1 MYNEFSSIDN
11 LIEAVRKDKH
21 AEGASS
27 FVQNRYPVRFVLF
40 DNFRDSYAF
49 IVRLIQEMK
58 IKVEEIQGW
67 IDADY
72 PDIIMSN
79 SRLAES
85 LSAYVKG
92 LDGESR
98 IVADRKSVV

>member
-1 MYNEFSSIDN
+1 MYNEFSSIDD

-49 IVRLIQEMK
+49 IE
-58 IKVEEIQGW
+58 
-67 IDADY
+67 
-72 PDIIMSN
+72 
-79 SRLAES
+79 
-85 LSAYVKG
+85 
-92 LDGESR
+92 
-98 IVADRKSVV
+98 